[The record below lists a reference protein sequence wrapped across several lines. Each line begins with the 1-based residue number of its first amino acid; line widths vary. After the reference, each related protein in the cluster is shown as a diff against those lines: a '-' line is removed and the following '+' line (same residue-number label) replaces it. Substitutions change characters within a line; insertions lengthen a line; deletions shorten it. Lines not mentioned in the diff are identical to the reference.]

1 MQYQTVPKTDAQP
14 LQLKIKEGM
23 TCLQTKQYD
32 KAAAIYKSV
41 VKKLPKSPE
50 LQNLLGTAYQGQ
62 QRYGKAADCFRKSLK
77 LTGQN
82 SATLISLARCQFL
95 AGESAEKV
103 LDTLDAAVALDPERM
118 ETVALKVD
126 VMVKAG
132 RYADAF
138 ELIKRHAATDTP
150 DIVFLR
156 YCVSAFAKVEQRKAA
171 CAFLNRMIELDP
183 DTVTHYADRAWLRIS
198 DEDYFTC
205 FDELSQALLRFP
217 ADLNLSLLFSELLLR
232 LSRHHEALK
241 YIEYYT
247 KNVPD
252 SGMGHLIHAHILN
265 QLERYDEAYDAIV
278 LAEEHRAEKAEQLK
292 WIKSNIELA
301 RGNLKEGW
309 ELHPAR
315 FHEKGAKWWDYP
327 APLWNGEDLTD
338 KAILIWSDQGL
349 GDTIKSTTMLSDL
362 KQMAGKV
369 ILETNPRFVPFFSQA
384 LEGIECRRIGGS
396 PGQNSAPQDDP
407 DRDYDFVSNTTDIAR
422 FLRPSLASFDKLR
435 CPSIRFDREKSLG
448 FMERLPGAAD
458 KPVIGLCWRSKKMEA
473 YRARY
478 YMTAEQMCA
487 IVESEDAVFLN
498 LQYLAHP
505 PELKALSSVPGRAF
519 HHFEDVDL
527 YNDLGSV
534 ASLIAICDVVISA
547 NTNIADLAGVMDVP
561 CVRFGGTSVPLT
573 LGKDYVPWS
582 PSVTFVRVDEREL
595 AHHMIPTILEKTHGY
610 LKDVFPQ
617 AKKKRLAI

>member
-1 MQYQTVPKTDAQP
+1 M
-14 LQLKIKEGM
+14 KIKEGM

-32 KAAAIYKSV
+32 KAAQIYKSM
-41 VKKLPKSPE
+41 VKKLPNSPE

-62 QRYGKAADCFRKSLK
+62 EKYGKAVDCFKKSLK
-77 LTGQN
+77 LTGHN
-82 SATLISLARCQFL
+82 SATLVSLARCQFL
-95 AGESAEKV
+95 SGESPEKV
-103 LDTLDAAVALDPERM
+103 MKTLDTAIALDPDRM

-132 RYADAF
+132 HYSEAF
-138 ELIKRHAATDTP
+138 DLIKLHAATDTP
-150 DIVFLR
+150 DLAFLR
-156 YCVSAFAKVEQRKAA
+156 YCVSTFAKVEQRKAA
-171 CAFLNRMIELDP
+171 CVFLTRMIELDP
-183 DTVTHYADRAWLRIS
+183 ETVTHYADRAWLRIS

-205 FDELSQALLRFP
+205 FDELSQAILKFP
-217 ADLNLSLLFSELLLR
+217 SDLNLSLLFSELLLR

-247 KNVPD
+247 KNVPE

-265 QLERYDEAYDAIV
+265 QLERYDEAYDAIL
-278 LAEEHRAEKAEQLK
+278 LAEEHRAEKAQQLK

-327 APLWNGEDLTD
+327 APLWNGEDLTG
-338 KAILIWSDQGL
+338 KTILIWSDQGL
-349 GDTIKSTTMLSDL
+349 GDTIKSTTMLADL
-362 KQMAGKV
+362 EQMAGKV
-369 ILETNPRFVPFFSQA
+369 ILETNPRFVPFFADA
-384 LEGIECRRIGGS
+384 LETVECRRISGTL
-396 PGQNSAPQDDP
+396 GQNTAPPDAP

-422 FLRPSLASFDKLR
+422 FLRPSMESFEKLR
-435 CPSIRFDREKSLG
+435 CPSIRFDKEKALG
-448 FMERLPGAAD
+448 FLERLPEAAD

-487 IVESEDAVFLN
+487 IVESEDAVFVN
-498 LQYLAHP
+498 LQYLAHQ
-505 PELKALSSVPGRAF
+505 PEIEALSSVPERAF

-534 ASLIAICDVVISA
+534 ASLIAICDIVISA

-595 AHHMIPTILEKTHGY
+595 AHHMVPEILDRTRTF
-610 LKDVFPQ
+610 LKDNFPQ
-617 AKKKRLAI
+617 SKRKRLSL